1 MAMSDGGS
9 HLVAMST
16 HTPPSL
22 KAILTRFRTRIS
34 ITFGLLTVENV
45 VEVATPFLLGLAI
58 DGLLSGSAGE
68 IWLLAGILV
77 LGTITGTG
85 RRLFDT
91 RAYTDIHVQL
101 AGETA
106 AHGWRNGLPISAL
119 NARTELLREMVSF
132 FEEELVE
139 TYGALVKT
147 LGALLMLWFLLP
159 SLTLLVLGAGFLI
172 LLVYLRSA
180 KRIYRFNRGLNDRW
194 ERQVATLERRSRK
207 ETAAHFR
214 AMARW
219 QIRLSDLEAMNYG
232 GIALILIAMILGA
245 IAVTTASGVNSPGA
259 VFAVLVYV
267 LDISE
272 GAWLLPMAFQ
282 QFVRIR
288 EISQRM
294 AQQGDADPTN
304 SAASKPSSGAISGG
318 SLQGCHQPD

>member
-9 HLVAMST
+9 YLVAMSTHT

-34 ITFGLLTVENV
+34 ISFGFLTVENV

-101 AGETA
+101 ADETA
-106 AHGWRNGLPISAL
+106 AHGWRTGLAISAL
-119 NARTELLREMVSF
+119 NARTELLPMV
-132 FEEELVE
+132 
-139 TYGALVKT
+139 
-147 LGALLMLWFLLP
+147 
-159 SLTLLVLGAGFLI
+159 
-172 LLVYLRSA
+172 
-180 KRIYRFNRGLNDRW
+180 
-194 ERQVATLERRSRK
+194 
-207 ETAAHFR
+207 
-214 AMARW
+214 
-219 QIRLSDLEAMNYG
+219 
-232 GIALILIAMILGA
+232 
-245 IAVTTASGVNSPGA
+245 
-259 VFAVLVYV
+259 
-267 LDISE
+267 
-272 GAWLLPMAFQ
+272 FQ

-294 AQQGDADPTN
+294 AQQGDADPSN
-304 SAASKPSSGAISGG
+304 SAASKPSSGATSGR
-318 SLQGCHQPD
+318 SLQGRHQPG